1 MKISLLALIAAA
13 MLASAPMAW
22 AQRGPVAAA
31 CASDIEQYCK
41 GMPHVNRA
49 VRHCLEKNKDNVA
62 AACRQALEST
72 GGGRGC
78 AAGGGCG
85 GARQSQ

>member
-78 AAGGGCG
+78 GAGGGCG